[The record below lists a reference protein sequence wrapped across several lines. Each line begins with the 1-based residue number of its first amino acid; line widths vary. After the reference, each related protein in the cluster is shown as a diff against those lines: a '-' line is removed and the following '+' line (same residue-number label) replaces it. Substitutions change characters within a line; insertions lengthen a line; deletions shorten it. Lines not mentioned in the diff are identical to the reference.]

1 MSSGCGTIGSADTSD
16 NRGIGFELQ
25 SSATFIEQYL
35 QLTVC
40 RKDLYNEKSFKN
52 KGALIEWL

>member
-16 NRGIGFELQ
+16 NRGPGFELQ

-40 RKDLYNEKSFKN
+40 RKDLYNEKRP
-52 KGALIEWL
+52 